1 MRNFGKT
8 STEKKPWLVKVVH
21 ARVRGRCRYKVRGL
35 LRSET
40 LKRYLEFRLSAAPGI
55 DYVRANPMTGNVLVR
70 FPAEQ
75 SYSRIAEG
83 IKSTVL
89 EYIQNPE
96 LVTQQLAQST
106 EQSASLI
113 ASEAWHLKDTEAIVA
128 ELETSASRGLSR
140 EVREANL
147 RRYGANVLAESEPR
161 SGLSIF
167 IDYFKS
173 VPVALL
179 SLAAGLSLVTG
190 GVADALVIMGVVTI
204 NAILGYATESQSE
217 RIIHSLKHLINPSA
231 WVLREGKRTE
241 IDAREITIGE
251 ILILKPGCYVPADA
265 RLIEANR
272 LSIDESAL
280 TGESIPVS
288 KTATTL
294 HQQMIPL
301 AERLNMVYRGTF
313 VTGGQG
319 YAVVVAT
326 GKLTE
331 MGRIQTLVGETTIP
345 QTPMER
351 QLDQAGEQLVW
362 LSSAVCG
369 VVFALGM
376 FRGYGFLQMV
386 KTSISLAVAAVP
398 EGLPTVATTTLAL
411 GIHNMRKQKVL
422 IRRLDAVEALGS
434 VQAICLDKTGTLTAN
449 RMSVVQLWL
458 NERPLKVSEGRFC
471 SGDKVINAYTC
482 DDLLKLIH
490 ICVLC
495 NDTKVNGDGN
505 HNYTLNGSATE
516 NALMEMAIAS
526 GVNVAELK
534 AKYPRL
540 ATKHRSVNRNFMVTV
555 HQLHESQQLIAVKGN
570 PTEVLELCHWQVR
583 DGQCIPLTEADR
595 QVIEEQNECMAGQ
608 ALRVLAIAYK
618 HGEQVDV
625 EALHQDNL
633 IWLGLIGMADPI
645 RPGVKEVIAN
655 FHQAGINTL
664 MITGDQSP
672 TAYAIGK
679 ELNLSPEES
688 LRIVESTQLADL
700 DPEVIK
706 GLCDRVQIFARISP
720 AYKLQIVQALQRG
733 GKVVAMTG
741 DGINDTPALKAAEV
755 GIAMGH
761 TGTDVAREVADVV
774 LEDDNLATTIVA
786 VSQGRTIYNNIRK
799 SVHFLL
805 STNLSEITVMLLAN
819 AAGLGQPLNAMQLLW
834 LNLVT
839 DIFPGLALAL
849 EAPEPDVL
857 SAPPRPP
864 EEPIIKSS
872 DFQRIAVES
881 TTISA
886 SALSAYGYGILRYG
900 ISPRSSTVAFMSLVT
915 GQLCHALSCR
925 SQKPLRSVQLPANHY
940 LTAALEG
947 SLALQLMSLAVPG
960 LRKLLHVTPINLLDG
975 IVIGSSALLPLAINE
990 ETKPQRIQNSE
1001 SSPSART
1008 LPTVVNRIQN

>member
-1 MRNFGKT
+1 MINFSKT
-8 STEKKPWLVKVVH
+8 PTKKKLRFVKVVH
-21 ARVRGRCRYKVRGL
+21 ARVKGRCRYKVKGL
-35 LRSET
+35 LRSQA
-40 LKRYLEFRLSAAPGI
+40 LKRYLEFKLSTTSGI
-55 DYVRANPMTGNVLVR
+55 DYVRANVLTGNILLCFEGKHSPR
-70 FPAEQ
+70 T
-75 SYSRIAEG
+75 IASLIENA
-83 IKSTVL
+83 VL

-96 LVTQQLAQST
+96 LVIKQLNQSV
-106 EQSASLI
+106 EDSASFLL
-113 ASEAWHLKDTEAIVA
+113 SEPWHLKDAGAIVI
-128 ELETSASRGLSR
+128 ELETSAERGLSQQGK
-140 EVREANL
+140 EEKL

-179 SLAAGLSLVTG
+179 SSAALLSVLTG
-190 GVADALVIMGVVTI
+190 GMADAIVIMGVVTI
-204 NAILGYATESQSE
+204 NAVLGYATESQSE

-231 WVLREGKRTE
+231 LVIRSGKLTE
-241 IDAREITIGE
+241 IDAREIAIGD
-251 ILILKPGCYVPADA
+251 ILILKPGCYVAADA

-272 LSIDESAL
+272 LSINESAL
-280 TGESIPVS
+280 TGESIPIS
-288 KTATTL
+288 KIATTL
-294 HQQMIPL
+294 NQQTIPL

-319 YAVVVAT
+319 RAVVVAT

-331 MGRIQTLVGETTIP
+331 MGRIQTLVGETTVP

-369 VVFALGM
+369 VVFALGL
-376 FRGYGFLQMV
+376 FRGYGLLQMV

-411 GIHNMRKQKVL
+411 GIQNMRKQKVL

-434 VQAICLDKTGTLTAN
+434 VQSICLDKTGTLTAN
-449 RMSVVQLWL
+449 QMAVVQVWV
-458 NERPLKVSEGRFC
+458 ERLQIKVSQGQFW
-471 SGDKVINAYTC
+471 SGNTPINPYTC
-482 DDLLKLIH
+482 DQLLKLIH
-490 ICVLC
+490 ISVLC
-495 NDTKVNGDGN
+495 NDSKVSNHHNGA
-505 HNYTLNGSATE
+505 YTLNGSATE
-516 NALMEMAIAS
+516 NALIEMAIAA
-526 GVNVAELK
+526 GVNVLELK
-534 AKYPRL
+534 DRYPRL
-540 ATKHRSVNRNFMVTV
+540 ATKHRSLNHNFMTTI
-555 HQLHESQQLIAVKGN
+555 HQLHESEQMVVVKGN
-570 PTEVLELCHWQVR
+570 PTEVLELCNWQLK
-583 DGQCIPLTEADR
+583 DGERIPLTEADR
-595 QVIEEQNECMAGQ
+595 QVVEEQNDCMASQ
-608 ALRVLAIAYK
+608 ALRVLGMAYK
-618 HGEQVDV
+618 HSEDKDV
-625 EALHQDNL
+625 ENLSQNNL
-633 IWLGLIGMADPI
+633 IWLGLLGMADPI
-645 RPGVKEVIAN
+645 RPGVKEVIAD

-679 ELNLSPEES
+679 ELNLSQDEP
-688 LRIVESTQLADL
+688 LKIIDSTKLADL

-706 GLCDRVQIFARISP
+706 GLCEQVHIFARISP
-720 AYKLQIVQALQRG
+720 ANKLEIVQALQRG

-774 LEDDNLATTIVA
+774 LEDDNLETTIVA

-819 AAGLGQPLNAMQLLW
+819 AGGLGQPLNAMQLLW

-857 SAPPRPP
+857 LAPPRPSD
-864 EEPIIKSS
+864 EPIIKTS

-900 ISPRSSTVAFMSLVT
+900 ISPRSSTIAFMSLVS
-915 GQLCHALSCR
+915 GQLFHALSCR
-925 SQKPLRSVQLPANHY
+925 SQKPLRSVRLPNNPY
-940 LTAALEG
+940 LTLALGG
-947 SLALQLMSLAVPG
+947 SLALQFMSLAVPG
-960 LRKLLHVTPINLLDG
+960 LRNLLHVTPIDLLDG
-975 IVIGSSALLPLAINE
+975 IAIGSSALLPLAINE
-990 ETKPQRIQNSE
+990 ETKPQPQLASRQRRIS
-1001 SSPSART
+1001 
-1008 LPTVVNRIQN
+1008 

>member
-1 MRNFGKT
+1 M
-8 STEKKPWLVKVVH
+8 
-21 ARVRGRCRYKVRGL
+21 
-35 LRSET
+35 
-40 LKRYLEFRLSAAPGI
+40 LKRYLEFRLSVARGV
-55 DYVRANPMTGNVLVR
+55 DYVRANAVTGKILLR
-70 FPAEQ
+70 FQLERSPEE
-75 SYSRIAEG
+75 IASLIE
-83 IKSTVL
+83 TAVL
-89 EYIQNPE
+89 EYNQNPE
-96 LVTQQLAQST
+96 LVTKQLNQSA
-106 EQSASLI
+106 EGSASLLL
-113 ASEAWHLKDTEAIVA
+113 SEPWHLKDATEIVA
-128 ELETSASRGLSR
+128 ELETSAERGLSK
-140 EVREANL
+140 EAREAKL
-147 RRYGANVLAESEPR
+147 RQYGTNVLAESEPR

-179 SLAAGLSLVTG
+179 SAAAGLSLLTG
-190 GVADALVIMGVVTI
+190 GVADAIVIMGVVTI
-204 NAILGYATESQSE
+204 NAILGYATENQSE

-231 WVLREGKRTE
+231 RVIREGKVTE
-241 IDAREITIGE
+241 IDAREISIGD

-280 TGESIPVS
+280 TGESVPVS
-288 KTATTL
+288 KTPTTL
-294 HQQMIPL
+294 TQPTIPL
-301 AERLNMVYRGTF
+301 AERFNMVYRGTF

-319 YAVVVAT
+319 RAVVVAT

-331 MGRIQTLVGETTIP
+331 MGQIQTLVGETTIP

-351 QLDQAGEQLVW
+351 QLEQAGEQLVW
-362 LSSAVCG
+362 LSSTVCG
-369 VVFALGM
+369 LVFALGL
-376 FRGYGFLQMV
+376 FRGYGLLEMV

-449 RMSVVQLWL
+449 RMSVVQLWVDGRRM
-458 NERPLKVSEGRFC
+458 EISEGQFW
-471 SGDKVINAYTC
+471 SGNKAVNPYSC
-482 DDLLKLIH
+482 DELLKLIH
-490 ICVLC
+490 ISVLC
-495 NDTKVNGDGN
+495 NDSKVNS
-505 HNYTLNGSATE
+505 HPHQAHTINGSATE
-516 NALMEMAIAS
+516 NALMEMAIAA
-526 GVNVAELK
+526 GVNVVELQ

-555 HQLHESQQLIAVKGN
+555 HQVHESQQLVAVKGN

-583 DGQCIPLTEADR
+583 DGQCLPLTEADR
-595 QVIEEQNECMAGQ
+595 QALEEQNERMAGQ
-608 ALRVLAIAYK
+608 ALRVLGVAYQ
-618 HGEQVDV
+618 QV
-625 EALHQDNL
+625 ERENFSQDNL
-633 IWLGLIGMADPI
+633 IWLGLMGMADPI

-655 FHQAGINTL
+655 FHKAGINTL

-679 ELNLSPEES
+679 ELNLSQEES
-688 LRIVESTQLADL
+688 LKIVDSTQLADL
-700 DPEVIK
+700 DPEVMK

-720 AYKLQIVQALQRG
+720 AHKLQIVQALQRG

-819 AAGLGQPLNAMQLLW
+819 VGGLGQPLNAMQLLW

-857 SAPPRPP
+857 SLPPRPP
-864 EEPIIKSS
+864 DEPIIKSS
-872 DFQRIAVES
+872 DFQRIVVES

-900 ISPRSSTVAFMSLVT
+900 ISPRSSTIAFMSLVT
-915 GQLCHALSCR
+915 GQLFHALSCR
-925 SQKPLRSVQLPANHY
+925 SQKPLRSVQLPANPY
-940 LTAALEG
+940 LTAALGG
-947 SLALQLMSLAVPG
+947 SLALQFMSLAVPG

-990 ETKPQRIQNSE
+990 ETKPQTQ
-1001 SSPSART
+1001 P
-1008 LPTVVNRIQN
+1008 